1 MEKITSSNEGIDLL
15 QIVSYTEGY
24 KEAPVVEEPEIKK
37 NNVLFEILDA
47 IFMNRTYIYN
57 MTEQQASQNLF
68 MVLRR
73 LAINYPMQANTFN
86 NGKVNA
92 LDVMKF
98 WTDYL
103 YCGKKPAWMY
113 TKGIKATKKEAKQ
126 KLSEKDIKEYL
137 EFYDIDRKDFEFAM
151 KIYNEEAVKDVT
163 DFKKMITKL
172 KENGGEKDTDNE

>member
-1 MEKITSSNEGIDLL
+1 MENITTSNEGINLM
-15 QIVSYTEGY
+15 QVVSDTGGY
-24 KEAPVVEEPEIKK
+24 KVSPVVEESEVKK

-47 IFMNRTYIYN
+47 LFTNRTYIYN

-68 MVLRR
+68 MTLRR
-73 LAINYPMQANTFN
+73 LAINYPLQANTFN

-113 TKGIKATKKEAKQ
+113 VKGVKATRKENK

-172 KENGGEKDTDNE
+172 KENGGEKDIDNE